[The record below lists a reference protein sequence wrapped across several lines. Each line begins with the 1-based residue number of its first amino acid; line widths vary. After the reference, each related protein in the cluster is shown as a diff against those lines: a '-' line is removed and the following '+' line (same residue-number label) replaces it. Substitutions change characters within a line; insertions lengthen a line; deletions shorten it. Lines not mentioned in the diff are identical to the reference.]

1 MKLSQR
7 ILATTLAAGVMASS
21 MVGCGS
27 ANSAENTASTT
38 VENGAAENDTNESE
52 TATDLSDST
61 LDELTITHVTSPLN
75 VPSIIQKNNNV
86 IVDEFSKNGK
96 TIEVKYAEITSGA
109 DQTQALAS
117 GDVDVLYAV
126 GGTSVILAAANGADI
141 KILNMYSRS
150 PEAFCLYSKDENI
163 KSAEDLRGKTVAGPV
178 GTNLHQLL
186 VAYLKEANMTLDD
199 INYVN
204 MSIADA
210 KAALDGGSVDAA
222 LVAGPTAYKSK
233 QQGYHLVT
241 NGKGLT
247 DAVIAVAVRE
257 DFYNEHKEELQA
269 FMNAEE
275 SVIEFINENHDETME
290 IVAKELD
297 LDKAAVEEMFAQYDF
312 NIEVTEEDYK
322 AFQNVADFM
331 YETEMIDAPFNT
343 EELFI
348 K

>member
-1 MKLSQR
+1 MKLTKKVLTSV
-7 ILATTLAAGVMASS
+7 LAVGVMMTS
-21 MVGCGS
+21 MVGCASSTNTS
-27 ANSAENTASTT
+27 AQ
-38 VENGAAENDTNESE
+38 GSE
-52 TATDLSDST
+52 TPATENVEVTEVGNTDLSQST

-86 IVDEFSKNGK
+86 IEDEFSKNGK
-96 TIEVKYAEITSGA
+96 EIEVKYAELTSGA

-117 GDVDVLYAV
+117 GDVDILYAV
-126 GGTSVILAAANGADI
+126 GGTSIVLAAANGADI

-150 PEAFCLYSKDENI
+150 PEAFCLYSSDGSI
-163 KSAEDLRGKTVAGPV
+163 TSPEDLRGKTVAGPV

-186 VAYLKEANMTLDD
+186 VAYLDQAGMTIED

-204 MSIADA
+204 MSIPDA
-210 KAALDGGSVDAA
+210 KAALDGGSIDAA
-222 LVAGPTAYKSK
+222 LIAGPTAYKAK
-233 QQGYHLVT
+233 EQGYNLVT

-257 DFYNEHKEELQA
+257 DFYNKYKAELEVFMDAQA
-269 FMNAEE
+269 GI
-275 SVIEFINENHDETME
+275 IEYMSENHDETME
-290 IVAKELD
+290 IVTAELD

-322 AFQNVADFM
+322 AFQNVANFM
-331 YETEMIDAPFNT
+331 YETEMIEEPINT
-343 EELFI
+343 DELFI

>member
-1 MKLSQR
+1 MKLTKKV
-7 ILATTLAAGVMASS
+7 LASTLAVGVMATS

-27 ANSAENTASTT
+27 NNETSTNAPVEAS
-38 VENGAAENDTNESE
+38 
-52 TATDLSDST
+52 DLSAST

-86 IVDEFSKNGK
+86 FTEEFSKNGK
-96 TIEVKYAEITSGA
+96 TVEVKYAEITSGSE
-109 DQTQALAS
+109 QTQALAS

-126 GGTSVILAAANGADI
+126 GGTSIISAAANGADI

-150 PEAFCLYSKDENI
+150 PEAFCLYSADETI
-163 KSAEDLRGKTVAGPV
+163 TSPEDLRGKTVAGPV

-186 VAYLKEANMTLDD
+186 VAYLKSADMTIDD

-210 KAALDGGSVDAA
+210 KAALDGGSIDAA

-257 DFYNEHKEELQA
+257 DFYNEYKAELEVL
-269 FMNAEE
+269 MNAQA
-275 SVIEFINENHDETME
+275 SIIEYIKENHDEAME
-290 IVAKELD
+290 IVATELD
-297 LDKAAVEEMFAQYDF
+297 LDKAAVEEMFTQYDF

-331 YETEMIDAPFNT
+331 YETEMIEAPFNT